1 MVLCTI
7 TYYYFVSYKKIFKL
21 LSIKSSNTKIQNL
34 KLYSYLIF
42 TYLNSL
48 TSVSFQAVDNVN
60 NIIAPELVKA
70 ACDPIEQE
78 KIDEMMLKLDGTDN
92 KNKLGANAILGV
104 SMAVCKAGA
113 AHKGKIRL
121 KILGSF

>member
-1 MVLCTI
+1 M
-7 TYYYFVSYKKIFKL
+7 
-21 LSIKSSNTKIQNL
+21 
-34 KLYSYLIF
+34 
-42 TYLNSL
+42 
-48 TSVSFQAVDNVN
+48 DNVN

-70 ACDPIEQE
+70 GVEPQNQE

-113 AHKGKIRL
+113 AHKGKIISLLIEGRVQRL
-121 KILGSF
+121 LRVSYYIQMETFSNKRH